1 MDLRVDDA
9 SISKRLKPTQIL
21 LSDAMDIEQVEDPT
35 TVLIDSEKAGMGTK
49 GKTKICCDKKW
60 EDHVKDASASDQGIS
75 VSIAGSEDSDN
86 PFKSSTSAS
95 INSNNINSSN
105 SDLSYPDDD
114 EDCDDYADDVS
125 DYGDNDDFLY
135 EDDYAIMQSHFDNV
149 DLPPGVEASIP
160 WLKGSA
166 PLGNLPP
173 ALGVSLSTTPCL
185 AESKKATTSNLADSE
200 LKSVS
205 TNTSMVLRES
215 GSDRKEGNEENGVV
229 QNSLSFKHF
238 DIVDDFSDHHY
249 SNLNSSG
256 EQPKEWAKQI
266 QEEWKILEKDLP
278 ETIYVRV
285 YEARMDLL
293 RAVIIGPTGTPYH
306 DGLFVFDC
314 FFPPKY
320 PKEPPVCS
328 VFSGYAYL
336 RASPKNSHIG
346 PYVVLELIFMELNG
360 YMIISWQMVY
370 YYSGG
375 LRLNPNLYNCGKVC
389 LSLLG
394 TWHGHQNEMWVP
406 GQSTMLQVLVSIQ
419 ALILN
424 ARPFFNEPGYETSYV
439 GAEGDRRSRKYNEEV
454 FILSLKTMI
463 YTLRRPPKH
472 FEDFVTGH
480 FRNRAQDIL
489 VACQAYKEGAI
500 VGSVAVKEGVPDANK
515 IVKGSSEE
523 FKGTIPKMINAV
535 AKEFVKNGSTNCEQF
550 QSCRS

>member
-21 LSDAMDIEQVEDPT
+21 LCDAMDIEQVEDPT
-35 TVLIDSEKAGMGTK
+35 TVLVDSEKAGMGTK

-75 VSIAGSEDSDN
+75 VSIAGSEDSNN

-95 INSNNINSSN
+95 INLNNINSSN
-105 SDLSYPDDD
+105 SDLSCPDDD
-114 EDCDDYADDVS
+114 EDYDDYADDIS

-160 WLKGSA
+160 WLKDSA

-205 TNTSMVLRES
+205 INTSMVLRES

-293 RAVIIGPTGTPYH
+293 RAVIIGPAGTPYH

-320 PKEPPVCS
+320 PKEPP
-328 VFSGYAYL
+328 
-336 RASPKNSHIG
+336 
-346 PYVVLELIFMELNG
+346 
-360 YMIISWQMVY
+360 MVY

-394 TWHGHQNEMWVP
+394 TWQGHQNEMWVP

-489 VACQAYKEGAI
+489 VACQTYKEGAI
-500 VGSVAVKEGVPDANK
+500 VGSVAVKDGVPDANK

-523 FKGTIPKMINAV
+523 FKGTIPRMINAV
-535 AKEFVKNGSTNCEQF
+535 AKEFVKNGSMNCEQF